1 MIQTHLHCTS
11 GNGGIDSIAYKLAFL
26 MLFFFPA
33 GDGLEKLSVIAVD
46 DTDSFLLVEETSCC
60 NGLSLSSAGL
70 VLEL

>member
-1 MIQTHLHCTS
+1 MQLHCTS
-11 GNGGIDSIAYKLAFL
+11 GNGGIDSHAYKLAFL
-26 MLFFFPA
+26 MLLFFPA

-46 DTDSFLLVEETSCC
+46 DTDSFLLTEETSCC

>member
-1 MIQTHLHCTS
+1 
-11 GNGGIDSIAYKLAFL
+11 